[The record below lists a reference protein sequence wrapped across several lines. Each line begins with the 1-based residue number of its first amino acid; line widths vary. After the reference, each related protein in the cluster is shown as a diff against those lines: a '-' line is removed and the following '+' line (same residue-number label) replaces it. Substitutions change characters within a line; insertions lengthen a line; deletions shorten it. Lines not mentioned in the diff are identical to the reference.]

1 MSLAEIIGQEKAIG
15 MLKGILEH
23 QRLANSYIFSGE
35 PGIGKKL
42 TALNFAKAIN
52 CLKDRNALSVM
63 GNGLKDKNTSRITH
77 HTSRIT
83 HLDACD
89 MCEACLKIEAGSH
102 PDLLLI
108 SPEDRQIKI
117 DEIRL
122 IDEALSFRPFEGR
135 KKIVII
141 DDADTMNIAAANAF
155 LKTLEEPPEDSVII
169 LISSRSDRLP
179 ATIRSRCSRVN
190 FVTLSLEAC
199 KLVLRG
205 KVPDEESESLAR
217 LSMGKPGLALSSD
230 LKEEISWFSNLLQG
244 MLNAEKDS
252 WASREEMDKWFEY
265 VLTIMRDAAVY
276 RITGESSQLINS
288 DLKEYACKLGKSADL
303 KVIID
308 LYKELS
314 VVKGLLMFN
323 LNKSI
328 TWNYT
333 ASLLR
338 KGLVIRDAECRRD
351 QIQKLWENI

>member
-15 MLKGILEH
+15 MLTGILER

-52 CLKDRNALSVM
+52 CLKSEATSGLRTSDYELS
-63 GNGLKDKNTSRITH
+63 TRP
-77 HTSRIT
+77 
-83 HLDACD
+83 DACD
-89 MCEACLKIEAGSH
+89 MCEACLKIESGSH

-190 FVTLSLEAC
+190 FATLSLESC
-199 KLVLRG
+199 RQVLQG
-205 KVPDEESESLAR
+205 KVPDKDSEALAR
-217 LSMGKPGLALSSD
+217 LSMGKPGLALASD
-230 LKEEISWFSNLLQG
+230 LKEEISWFSGLLQG

-265 VLTIMRDAAVY
+265 VLAIMRDAAVY
-276 RITGESSQLINS
+276 RITGKSSQLINA

-314 VVKGLLMFN
+314 FVKGLLMFN

-338 KGLVIRDAECRRD
+338 KGLVI
-351 QIQKLWENI
+351 

>member
-1 MSLAEIIGQEKAIG
+1 MSLADIIGQEKAIG
-15 MLKGILEH
+15 MLKGILER

-52 CLKDRNALSVM
+52 CQKSEAISEPRIPNAEVSPW
-63 GNGLKDKNTSRITH
+63 T
-77 HTSRIT
+77 
-83 HLDACD
+83 DACD
-89 MCEACLKIEAGSH
+89 VCEACMKIESGSH

-122 IDEALSFRPFEGR
+122 IDKALSFRPFEGR
-135 KKIVII
+135 KKVVII
-141 DDADTMNIAAANAF
+141 DDADAMNIAAANAF

-179 ATIRSRCSRVN
+179 ATIRSRCSRIN
-190 FVTLSLEAC
+190 FVTLSLESC
-199 KLVLRG
+199 RQVLHG
-205 KVPDEESESLAR
+205 KVPDKDASALAR
-217 LSMGKPGLALSSD
+217 LSVGKPGLALSSD
-230 LKEEISWFSNLLQG
+230 LKEEISWFSGLLQG

-276 RITGESSQLINS
+276 RITGESSQLINA
-288 DLKEYACKLGKSADL
+288 DLGEYACKLGKSADL

-308 LYKELS
+308 LYKEFS
-314 VVKGLLMFN
+314 FVKGLLMFN

-338 KGLVIRDAECRRD
+338 KGLVI
-351 QIQKLWENI
+351 

>member
-1 MSLAEIIGQEKAIG
+1 MSLADIIGQEKAIG
-15 MLKGILEH
+15 MLTGILERR
-23 QRLANSYIFSGE
+23 RLANSYIFSGE

-52 CLKDRNALSVM
+52 CQKSETISELLTPNAEFSARTDSC
-63 GNGLKDKNTSRITH
+63 DK
-77 HTSRIT
+77 
-83 HLDACD
+83 
-89 MCEACLKIEAGSH
+89 CEACLKIESGSH

-141 DDADTMNIAAANAF
+141 DDADAMNIAAANAF

-179 ATIRSRCSRVN
+179 ATIRSRCSLVN
-190 FVTLSLEAC
+190 FVTLSLESC
-199 KLVLRG
+199 EQVLHG
-205 KVPDEESESLAR
+205 KVPDKDASALAR
-217 LSMGKPGLALSSD
+217 LSMGKPGLAISSD
-230 LKEEISWFSNLLQG
+230 LKEEISWFASLLQG

-265 VLTIMRDAAVY
+265 GLTIMRDAAVY
-276 RITGESSQLINS
+276 RITGEPSQLINA
-288 DLKEYACKLGKSADL
+288 DLGEYACKLGKSADL

-314 VVKGLLMFN
+314 YVKGLLMFN

-338 KGLVIRDAECRRD
+338 KGLVI
-351 QIQKLWENI
+351 

>member
-1 MSLAEIIGQEKAIG
+1 MSLADIIGQEKAIG
-15 MLKGILEH
+15 MLKGILER

-52 CLKDRNALSVM
+52 CQKSEAISEPRIPNAEVSPW
-63 GNGLKDKNTSRITH
+63 T
-77 HTSRIT
+77 
-83 HLDACD
+83 DACD
-89 MCEACLKIEAGSH
+89 VCEACMKIESGSH

-122 IDEALSFRPFEGR
+122 IDKALSFRPFEGR
-135 KKIVII
+135 KKVVII
-141 DDADTMNIAAANAF
+141 DDADAMNIAAANAF

-179 ATIRSRCSRVN
+179 ATIRSRCSRIN
-190 FVTLSLEAC
+190 FVTLSLESC
-199 KLVLRG
+199 RQVLHG
-205 KVPDEESESLAR
+205 KVPDKDASALAR
-217 LSMGKPGLALSSD
+217 LSVGKPGLALLSD
-230 LKEEISWFSNLLQG
+230 LKEEISWFSGLLQG

-276 RITGESSQLINS
+276 RITGESSQLINA
-288 DLKEYACKLGKSADL
+288 DLKEYACKLGKSTDL

-314 VVKGLLMFN
+314 YIKGLLLFN

-338 KGLVIRDAECRRD
+338 KGLVI
-351 QIQKLWENI
+351 

>member
-1 MSLAEIIGQEKAIG
+1 MSLAEIIGQEKAIR
-15 MLKGILEH
+15 MLTGLLER
-23 QRLANSYIFSGE
+23 QRLASSYIFSGE

-42 TALNFAKAIN
+42 TAINFAKAIN
-52 CLKDRNALSVM
+52 CLKDSSESGVMSNELKPEHHSSLPSGSSLIAHCSLSV
-63 GNGLKDKNTSRITH
+63 
-77 HTSRIT
+77 
-83 HLDACD
+83 DACD
-89 MCEACLKIEAGSH
+89 LCEACLKIDSGSH

-135 KKIVII
+135 KKIVIV
-141 DDADTMNIAAANAF
+141 DDADTMNMAAANAF
-155 LKTLEEPPEDSVII
+155 LKTLEEPPDDSVII
-169 LISSRSDRLP
+169 LISSRPDRLP

-199 KLVLRG
+199 KQVLHG
-205 KVPDEESESLAR
+205 KVPDKEAEALAR

-230 LKEEISWFSNLLQG
+230 LKEEISWFSGLLQG
-244 MLNAEKDS
+244 MLDAEKDS

-276 RITGESSQLINS
+276 RITGEPSQLINA
-288 DLKEYACKLGKSADL
+288 DLKEYTCKLGKSNDL
-303 KVIID
+303 KVIIE

-314 VVKGLLMFN
+314 FVKGLLMFN

-338 KGLVIRDAECRRD
+338 KGLVI
-351 QIQKLWENI
+351 

>member
-15 MLKGILEH
+15 MLTGFLER

-35 PGIGKKL
+35 PGIGKRL
-42 TALNFAKAIN
+42 TAINFAKAIN
-52 CLKDRNALSVM
+52 CQNSEATSELRVSNSGLS
-63 GNGLKDKNTSRITH
+63 TRP
-77 HTSRIT
+77 
-83 HLDACD
+83 DACD
-89 MCEACLKIEAGSH
+89 MCEACLKIDSGSH
-102 PDLLLI
+102 PDLLLV

-122 IDEALSFRPFEGR
+122 IDETLSFKPFEGR
-135 KKIVII
+135 KKIVIM

-169 LISSRSDRLP
+169 LISSRTDRLP
-179 ATIRSRCSRVN
+179 ATIRSRCSQVN
-190 FVTLSLEAC
+190 FVTLSLESC
-199 KLVLRG
+199 RQVLRG
-205 KVPDEESESLAR
+205 KIPDKDSEALAR

-276 RITGESSQLINS
+276 RITGGTSLLINA
-288 DLKEYACKLGKSADL
+288 DLKEYACKLGKYTDL
-303 KVIID
+303 KVIIE

-314 VVKGLLMFN
+314 FVKGLLMFN

-338 KGLVIRDAECRRD
+338 KGLVI
-351 QIQKLWENI
+351 

>member
-15 MLKGILEH
+15 MLTGILER
-23 QRLANSYIFSGE
+23 QRLASSYIFSGE

-52 CLKDRNALSVM
+52 CLKSEATSGPGTPDSGLS
-63 GNGLKDKNTSRITH
+63 TRT
-77 HTSRIT
+77 
-83 HLDACD
+83 DACD
-89 MCEACLKIEAGSH
+89 MCDSCLKIKAGSH

-179 ATIRSRCSRVN
+179 ATIRSRCSRLN
-190 FVTLSLEAC
+190 FVTLSLESC
-199 KLVLRG
+199 KQVLYG
-205 KVPDEESESLAR
+205 KVPDKECEALAR

-252 WASREEMDKWFEY
+252 WASREEMDIWFEY

-276 RITGESSQLINS
+276 RITGESSQLINA
-288 DLKEYACKLGKSADL
+288 DLKEYACKLGKSTDL

-314 VVKGLLMFN
+314 FVKGLLMFN

-338 KGLVIRDAECRRD
+338 KGLVI
-351 QIQKLWENI
+351 